1 MADVMLED
9 TRIHHLDLG
18 LPDADVIPAAARLP
32 AAGRHVGR
40 AAPLV
45 RRTASG
51 DRPGPEGLRRHPGRG
66 HPGEVTAN
74 ASSSNGSASK
84 ATFSC

>member
-45 RRTASG
+45 R
-51 DRPGPEGLRRHPGRG
+51 
-66 HPGEVTAN
+66 
-74 ASSSNGSASK
+74 
-84 ATFSC
+84 